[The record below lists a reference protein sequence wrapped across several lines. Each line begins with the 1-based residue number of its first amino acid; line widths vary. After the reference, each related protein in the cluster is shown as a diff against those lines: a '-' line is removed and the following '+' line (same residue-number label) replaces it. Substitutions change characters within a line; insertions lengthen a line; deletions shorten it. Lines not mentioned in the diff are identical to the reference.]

1 MIALKQEIW
10 IWYFFEDETSLFP
23 FPPLDYFRHSKELMD
38 FRQKVPALEPGVP
51 YETFLH
57 QEEVC
62 IQLAVL
68 ILIFAEDFLT
78 SFEDSLTFEDLKT
91 FSMDLDLDL
100 EGFEVL
106 CDVVIMGEVL
116 FVLFW
121 EVENLCIALEVN
133 TLIFCK

>member
-1 MIALKQEIW
+1 MEYDLLIALKQEIW

-68 ILIFAEDFLT
+68 ILIFEGFSTFGDSLTFL
-78 SFEDSLTFEDLKT
+78 DSLTFEDL
-91 FSMDLDLDL
+91 
-100 EGFEVL
+100 
-106 CDVVIMGEVL
+106 
-116 FVLFW
+116 
-121 EVENLCIALEVN
+121 
-133 TLIFCK
+133 

>member
-1 MIALKQEIW
+1 VLK
-10 IWYFFEDETSLFP
+10 
-23 FPPLDYFRHSKELMD
+23 D
-38 FRQKVPALEPGVP
+38 FRQKEVQVLEPVMIP
-51 YETFLH
+51 YEMFLLH

-106 CDVVIMGEVL
+106 CDVVITEEVL

-121 EVENLCIALEVN
+121 EVENDLCIVLEVN
-133 TLIFCK
+133 TSTFCKHVEVTGHIDLEVALDGGDDKEGVI